1 MSNDPWRNHHQA
13 LTWKAFSDFNPLHAK
28 SDNKKIH
35 AFPRIFH
42 GNDSGIAL
50 SSLLWIRLVHRTQ
63 RDSSPASVGHQAG
76 CAAPEEER
84 YSVNIVH
91 AEELTIDYPTYS
103 VGEPERH

>member
-35 AFPRIFH
+35 AFPRIFY
-42 GNDSGIAL
+42 GNDSRIAL

-63 RDSSPASVGHQAG
+63 RASSPGFSRSSSGL
-76 CAAPEEER
+76 CR
-84 YSVNIVH
+84 
-91 AEELTIDYPTYS
+91 TRR
-103 VGEPERH
+103 GEVPSEHSTRACPGRGVDD